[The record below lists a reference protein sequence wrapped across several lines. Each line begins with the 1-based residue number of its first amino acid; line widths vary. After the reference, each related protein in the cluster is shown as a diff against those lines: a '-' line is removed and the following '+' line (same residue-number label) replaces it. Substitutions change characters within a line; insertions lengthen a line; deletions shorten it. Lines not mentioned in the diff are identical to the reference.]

1 MTKTWTIRPL
11 LALFLPLALLMSAP
25 AAAGADTYES
35 SWDGGQIALS
45 DTADFTQATID
56 HISAS
61 FDECGT
67 ATGETS
73 CTWEIVLTLHSNPET
88 RCNPATP
95 EDQVVWQSGPQPGNG
110 SFEDGG
116 DSFALEG
123 CRGQNL
129 LIYIGWKKTYDE
141 TAGPF
146 RVSGAGSQ
154 WALFP
159 FGYHPFE
166 EAERR
171 VIEANPPAA
180 IPPPPTPSLL
190 AVAGD
195 CRSLTIGGVNY
206 VFSFRRISCAKASN
220 LAKMRH
226 ISGQAPSGYRCR
238 NVQANGGVICWR
250 DGHREKRLEWRLPGT
265 KPASLPAPR

>member
-1 MTKTWTIRPL
+1 M
-11 LALFLPLALLMSAP
+11 LALLPLALLLFAP
-25 AAAGADTYES
+25 AMAEADTYGS
-35 SWDGGQIALS
+35 SWNGGEITLS
-45 DTADFTQATID
+45 DNADFTQATID
-56 HISAS
+56 HISAT

-116 DSFALEG
+116 KSFPLEG

-129 LIYIGWKKTYDE
+129 LIWIGFEKTYDE

-146 RVSGAGSQ
+146 RVTRAGSQ

-159 FGYHPFE
+159 FGYHPVQE
-166 EAERR
+166 EEQRIIDAS
-171 VIEANPPAA
+171 PPAT
-180 IPPPPTPSLL
+180 IPPPPAPSLL
-190 AVAGD
+190 TVAAD
-195 CRSLTIGGVNY
+195 CRSLTIDGVSY
-206 VFSFRRISCAKASN
+206 VFSFRRIGCHKATD

-226 ISGQAPSGYRCR
+226 VSDRAPSGYHCR
-238 NVQANGGVICWR
+238 NVVANGGVVCWR
-250 DGHREKRLEWRLPGT
+250 DGHREKRIEWRLPGT
-265 KPASLPAPR
+265 KPANLPLPR